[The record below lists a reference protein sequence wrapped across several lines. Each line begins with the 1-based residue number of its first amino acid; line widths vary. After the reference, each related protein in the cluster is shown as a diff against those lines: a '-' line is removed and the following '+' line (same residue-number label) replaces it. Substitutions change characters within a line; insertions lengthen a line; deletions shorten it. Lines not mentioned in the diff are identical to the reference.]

1 MKSIV
6 YYKKDSN
13 VQDTNEANQS
23 QENSNNTNEL
33 LNEITFLKSKY
44 ENVKC

>member
-6 YYKKDSN
+6 FYKKDSN